1 GYYVVI
7 NLKKGGVFRLYGN
20 GRIFNDS
27 GIIATT
33 GDKILT
39 TNCNDSS
46 NYRRQ
51 GNEILVEGCFKEIT
65 SIKRL
70 SPQRNILLRGFLLT
84 MGGSPAITSRA
95 KEFFRKKLILEA
107 KDSRVLHKRRFLL
120 DDSKV
125 TVIDEVRLPE
135 DLEIDAFYF
144 PSQFSSSY
152 SPTSAFFDQYSLI
165 AGEVDDAEELRE
177 GPVRREFILK

>member
-1 GYYVVI
+1 
-7 NLKKGGVFRLYGN
+7 
-20 GRIFNDS
+20 
-27 GIIATT
+27 
-33 GDKILT
+33 
-39 TNCNDSS
+39 
-46 NYRRQ
+46 
-51 GNEILVEGCFKEIT
+51 
-65 SIKRL
+65 
-70 SPQRNILLRGFLLT
+70 
-84 MGGSPAITSRA
+84 

-125 TVIDEVRLPE
+125 TVIDEVRVPE